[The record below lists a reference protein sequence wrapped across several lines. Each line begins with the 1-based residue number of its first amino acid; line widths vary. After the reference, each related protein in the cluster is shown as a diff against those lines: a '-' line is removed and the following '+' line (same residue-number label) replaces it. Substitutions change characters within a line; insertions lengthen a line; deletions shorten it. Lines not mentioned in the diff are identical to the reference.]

1 MMWCIIG
8 VVEMAILV
16 GVLIA
21 VHFLHW
27 QRLWLKLLYRDLL
40 GRLIVIECKQVV
52 DLQTVEWIVHKV
64 HGCVLLLMVSL
75 HGRAG
80 RFADFGGRRCP

>member
-1 MMWCIIG
+1 
-8 VVEMAILV
+8 MAILV

-64 HGCVLLLMVSL
+64 HSCVLLLMVPL